1 MAKPRI
7 FISSTYYDL
16 KQTRE
21 DLALFLSNL
30 GYETVR
36 NEEGNIPYGKE
47 DPLEKYCYREIQYVD
62 ILVSIIGGKFGSSS
76 SLDNR
81 WSISNEELR
90 TAIKQKKQVYIFID
104 AQVAA
109 EYETYLLNKGGT
121 TKFKY
126 VDNVKIYEFI
136 EEIKGLTSNNNIKE
150 FTTSSQIQQYLK
162 EQLAGL
168 FQSFLDQQSRMKDI
182 DLASKLENTA
192 NTLEKLV
199 DYLKEENK
207 GNTEAV
213 ASLLKSTHPLVHKLS
228 EVLGLDFGFWID
240 DVNMLKSFMTSQ
252 GWMLVESMDD
262 SATEGVFVWQKG
274 FTDITLLNISK
285 TIFDEEQK
293 LRDIKQ
299 TEWSDDFI
307 KLIELPKNQ
316 TNQVSLPNLDSSD
329 LPF

>member
-1 MAKPRI
+1 MRTDTI
-7 FISSTYYDL
+7 IISNDGSGMKEAL
-16 KQTRE
+16 IQAEKAAVFSA
-21 DLALFLSNL
+21 DLAPMDKCFLYL
-30 GYETVR
+30 LYGCGLR
-36 NEEGNIPYGKE
+36 REEALALTIFDFDWKSKE
-47 DPLEKYCYREIQYVD
+47 
-62 ILVSIIGGKFGSSS
+62 VSI
-76 SLDNR
+76 
-81 WSISNEELR
+81 
-90 TAIKQKKQVYIFID
+90 
-104 AQVAA
+104 
-109 EYETYLLNKGGT
+109 
-121 TKFKY
+121 
-126 VDNVKIYEFI
+126 VK
-136 EEIKGLTSNNNIKE
+136 
-150 FTTSSQIQQYLK
+150 
-162 EQLAGL
+162 A
-168 FQSFLDQQSRMKDI
+168 R
-182 DLASKLENTA
+182 A
-192 NTLEKLV
+192 LV
-199 DYLKEENK
+199 NHLKEENK

>member
-21 DLALFLSNL
+21 DLAFFLNSL

-36 NEEGNIPYGKE
+36 NEEGNIPYGR
-47 DPLEKYCYREIQYVD
+47 DNTLESYCIREINNVD
-62 ILVSIIGGKFGSSS
+62 ILVSIIGGRFGSSS
-76 SLDNR
+76 LESK

-90 TAIKQKKQVYIFID
+90 TAIKNRKQVYIFID
-104 AQVAA
+104 SQVAA

-121 TKFKY
+121 MRYKY

-136 EEIKGLTSNNNIKE
+136 EEIKSLTSNNNIKE
-150 FTTSSQIQQYLK
+150 FSTSSQIQQYLK

-182 DLASKLENTA
+182 DLGTKLENTA

-199 DYLKEENK
+199 DYLKEANK

-213 ASLLKSTHPLVHKLS
+213 ASMLKSMHPFVLKLS
-228 EVLGLDFGFWID
+228 EILRLRFCFWID
-240 DVNMLKSFMTSQ
+240 DFHMLKSLLESL
-252 GWMLVESMDD
+252 GWQLCEFQDD
-262 SATEGVFVWQKG
+262 STSSEYYIWHYNK
-274 FTDITLLNISK
+274 
-285 TIFDEEQK
+285 
-293 LRDIKQ
+293 
-299 TEWSDDFI
+299 
-307 KLIELPKNQ
+307 
-316 TNQVSLPNLDSSD
+316 SLPNLELSISKALFADDKLKDVRVSD
-329 LPF
+329 WNNDYIILKEQIIPSISDFTADNLPF